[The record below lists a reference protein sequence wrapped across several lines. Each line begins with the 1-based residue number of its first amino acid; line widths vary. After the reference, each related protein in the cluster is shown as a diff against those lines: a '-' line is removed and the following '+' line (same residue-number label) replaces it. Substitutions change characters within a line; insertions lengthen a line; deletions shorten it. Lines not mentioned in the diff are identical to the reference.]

1 MFDSLSDVQRQ
12 IVFDK
17 SGKFVVRACP
27 GSGKTYTVAAR
38 LAYQLL
44 QWDKKY
50 QGIATLSFTNV
61 AWQEIQKQI
70 SKHFSIPAPLP
81 FPHFLGTIDSFINRY
96 IFLPHGHR
104 VMGCKCRPTLV
115 GEPYG
120 AWKAGKYERDYD
132 KYFGITSFD
141 INGNLFPTADQQQF
155 HFSWKT
161 NNDGSINGHVA
172 NVLKV
177 KENYFK
183 KGYANQADANY
194 FAMKVLQKF
203 PSISKALV
211 HRFPMLVIDEAQDTS
226 DIQMTIIDSLIASG
240 LNEIVLVGDP
250 DQSIFEWNEAKPRLF
265 LEKFQAWRNNSII
278 LNENRRSSQSI
289 CDITYKLSSLER
301 ASSAASEVKDF
312 TCAPQLV
319 SYDANNLKK
328 TIDWFLD
335 LCQEHDIDISP
346 NTVAVLCRSKGFCH
360 EMAGVKDV
368 PYTNLPWRSDDKH
381 TEDFAKGKYLYDNG
395 DFVKGFK
402 LIEKALYK
410 GINKKSFCS
419 KDDIDGMIETYGF
432 SEFRRL
438 VYDILNLLPLTTDKT
453 IKAWVSEASSLFTEN
468 EIDLTLSINKANGD
482 QHCSGLFE
490 IHKKIAETPYRL
502 GTVHSVKGETFEAVL
517 LMLKQ
522 KGFRKVYKTLLDQNS
537 DVLGNEEL
545 RIVYVGITR
554 PRKILVIAVPDEE
567 NKKAWEKKL
576 L

>member
-1 MFDSLSDVQRQ
+1 MFDSLSDVQKQ

-38 LAYQLL
+38 LAHQLL

-81 FPHFLGTIDSFINRY
+81 FPHFLGTIDSFVNRY

-104 VMGCKCRPTLV
+104 IMGCTCRPILV

-120 AWKAGKYERDYD
+120 AWKAGKFEHDYD

-141 INGNLFPTADQQQF
+141 INDNLIPTADSLQF
-155 HFSWKT
+155 HFSWKA
-161 NNDGSINGHVA
+161 NKDGSINGHVA
-172 NVLKV
+172 NVLEV
-177 KENYFK
+177 KEKYFK

-203 PSISKALV
+203 PSIAKALV
-211 HRFPMLVIDEAQDTS
+211 HRFPILVIDEAQDTS

-250 DQSIFEWNEAKPRLF
+250 DQSIFEWNEAKPQL
-265 LEKFQAWRNNSII
+265 LLSKFEEWRDNSII
-278 LNENRRSSQSI
+278 LNENRRSSQPI
-289 CDITYKLSSLER
+289 CNSTCKLSSLES
-301 ASSAASEVKDF
+301 ASLAVSEVKDF
-312 TCAPQLV
+312 ACKPQII
-319 SYDANNLKK
+319 SYNATNLKN
-328 TIDWFLD
+328 TIDWFLN
-335 LCQEHDIDISP
+335 LCREHGIDVSP
-346 NTVAVLCRSKGFCH
+346 DNVAVLCRSKGLCY
-360 EMAGVKDV
+360 EIAGVKEV
-368 PYTNLPWRSDDKH
+368 PFKNLPWCSDDKH

-402 LIEKALYK
+402 LIEKAIYK
-410 GINKKSFCS
+410 GINKESFCS
-419 KDDIDGMIETYGF
+419 KDNIDGMIDAIGF
-432 SEFRRL
+432 SEFRKL
-438 VYDILNLLPLTTDKT
+438 VFDILNLLPSTDKS
-453 IKAWVSEASSLFTEN
+453 IEAWVNEANCLFTEN
-468 EIDLTLSINKANGD
+468 EINITLSINKANGHI
-482 QHCSGLFE
+482 HCSDIFG
-490 IHKKIAETPYRL
+490 IHKKITETPYRL

-522 KGFRKVYKTLLDQNS
+522 KGIGKYYKSLLDQNA

-567 NKKAWEKKL
+567 NKKAWERKL